1 MNRSSLTFV
10 DLVTIARRRFWSLV
24 LPFSVVIVGTV
35 VVAVTLP
42 PVYKSSSTI
51 LIEQQDIPE
60 EFVKTTISTY
70 AEHQLQI
77 INKRIMSSKRLLEI
91 IDRFNLY
98 EEMRRNKV
106 PSEEIVERMR
116 KDIKLESVNA
126 DVMDPRTGR
135 PTTATIAFTLSYEGN
150 NKPQRIYEVAAVLA
164 SLFLEEN
171 VKAREQQAGEVSRFL
186 EEELANVKAD
196 LKTIDARITAFK
208 KMHIN
213 DLPDLVQVNMQSV
226 HEAERNIDMLSN
238 QLSQLRMKEGSL
250 KVQLAGISPD
260 SSQAD
265 FKRLDELRV
274 QLVDLKQRF
283 SEEYPDVV
291 RTKAEIA
298 ALERQIKRPS
308 RASGG
313 DGKRLGNPAYVS
325 LFSELSSVQ
334 AEIRSIKGQIADMKQ
349 RMSEY
354 KSSIGASA
362 QFESE
367 YKTLMAERAG
377 KQGKYDDLMRK
388 LMEARV
394 SQGLEKEKKGERFTL
409 IDPAQLP
416 ERPYKPNRLAIILL
430 GFILSTSAGI
440 GTVALREITDAS
452 VRGVDMLSS
461 LTSLPVLAS
470 IPKIPSG
477 KKIYYL
483 NPGGIHYRFALMTAG
498 IVSSVVPPF
507 IGVDKEIFRKRML
520 RRMGVYYRRG
530 W

>member
-1 MNRSSLTFV
+1 MNRPSLTFG
-10 DLVTIARRRFWSLV
+10 DLVIIARRRFWSLV
-24 LPFSVVIVGTV
+24 LPFSVVITGTV
-35 VVAVTLP
+35 IVAVTLP
-42 PVYKSSSTI
+42 PVYRSSSTI

-77 INKRIMSSKRLLEI
+77 IKKRIMSSKRLIEI
-91 IDRFNLY
+91 IGRFNLY
-98 EEMRRNKV
+98 SEMRNKV

-135 PTTATIAFTLSYEGN
+135 PMTATIAFTLSYEGN
-150 NKPQRIYEVAAVLA
+150 NRPQTIYEVATVLA

-171 VKAREQQAGEVSRFL
+171 IKAREQHASEVARFL
-186 EEELANVKAD
+186 EEELANLRAD
-196 LKTIDARITAFK
+196 LMNIDARITAFK
-208 KMHIN
+208 KKHIN

-226 HEAERNIDMLSN
+226 REAERNIDMLSN

-250 KVQLAGISPD
+250 KAQLANISPD
-260 SSQAD
+260 SNQAD
-265 FKRLDELRV
+265 VKRPDDLYV
-274 QLVDLKQRF
+274 QLVDLRQRF
-283 SEEYPDVV
+283 SEEYPDIVK
-291 RTKAEIA
+291 TKAEIA
-298 ALERQIKRPS
+298 ELERQIKRPS
-308 RASGG
+308 AASGG
-313 DGKRLGNPAYVS
+313 ARKRAGNPTYIA
-325 LFSELSSVQ
+325 LFSELTSVQ
-334 AEIRSIKGQIADMKQ
+334 AEMRSVKGQISDMKQ
-349 RMSEY
+349 RMLEY

-362 QFESE
+362 QVESE

-416 ERPYKPNRLAIILL
+416 EKPYKPNRLAIMLL
-430 GFILSTSAGI
+430 GFILSVSAGI
-440 GTVALREITDAS
+440 GTVALKEITDAS

-461 LTSLPVLAS
+461 LSSIPVLAS

-477 KKIYYL
+477 RKIYYL
-483 NPGGIHYRFALMTAG
+483 NPGGLPYRFALMKAG
-498 IVSSVVPPF
+498 IASIIIPPF
-507 IGVDKEIFRKRML
+507 IGVDKEVFRKRML
-520 RRMGVYYRRG
+520 RRMGIYYRRG
-530 W
+530 